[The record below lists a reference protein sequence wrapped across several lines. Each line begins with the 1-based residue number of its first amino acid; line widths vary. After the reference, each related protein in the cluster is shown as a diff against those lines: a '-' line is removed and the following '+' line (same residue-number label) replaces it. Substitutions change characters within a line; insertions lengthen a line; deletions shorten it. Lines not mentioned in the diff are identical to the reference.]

1 MNNKSVKIGFITTS
15 KQEIVD
21 LLKGWF
27 AISLAFTIMFVGGL
41 KIDRQFFYIF
51 IISAITAGMGFLL
64 HELAHKI
71 TAQRYGCFAEFRAF
85 NTMLFLAIVF
95 AFFGVVFAAPGAVF
109 IIGPVGKRRNGIISS
124 AGPITNLVLASVFL
138 ALVLYLPNNPVM
150 KYGLMINSWLA
161 LFNMIP
167 FMNFD
172 GEKIFRWNK
181 IVYFSMVIIA
191 SIFTISQNWIV

>member
-1 MNNKSVKIGFITTS
+1 MNNKSIKIGFINTS
-15 KQEIVD
+15 KQELVD

-41 KIDRQFFYIF
+41 KIDTQFFYIF

-64 HELAHKI
+64 HELAHKV

-109 IIGPVGKRRNGIISS
+109 ITGLVGKRRNGIISS
-124 AGPITNLVLASVFL
+124 AGPITNLAL
-138 ALVLYLPNNPVM
+138 ALVFLVLILYGSNNPIT

-181 IVYFSMVIIA
+181 IVYFTMVIIA
-191 SIFTISQNWIV
+191 SIFTIAQNWIV